1 MEIAARRM
9 GIDSSEIRRRNLVRR
24 ADFPYRTPSG
34 GLYDSGDYE
43 ACLDDALELARYGE
57 RRTWRDAARSD
68 GRLVGIGLACV
79 VEPSI
84 SNMGYI
90 TLAQSSDE
98 RALQLP
104 KSGNAEGATVA
115 INPIGGIT
123 IQLST
128 TPQGQ
133 GHRTVAAQVA
143 ADALGVSPADIDVLT
158 QADTSA
164 TPWTVASG
172 NYSSRFS
179 GVGVGAVHKAA
190 ARLAAKLMAIA
201 APQLGCEPDE
211 VELRDGKAWG
221 NGESVSLRRLAGAAH
236 WNPDSLPAGVEPGLH
251 ETAFDAA
258 PNLEPPDADDRVAS
272 SAAHGFLADVAVVE
286 IERETGVVRVLDYV
300 TVHDAGRLL
309 NPLLV
314 EGQVRGGFAHG
325 AGAALF
331 ERVVHDDDGNLVT
344 GTLMDYLCPTA
355 PDLPELTIGH
365 RETPSPFTT
374 LGAKGLGEGTTMSV
388 PAAVANAVADALG
401 VETVEVPL
409 TPARVWELIER

>member
-1 MEIAARRM
+1 
-9 GIDSSEIRRRNLVRR
+9 
-24 ADFPYRTPSG
+24 
-34 GLYDSGDYE
+34 
-43 ACLDDALELARYGE
+43 
-57 RRTWRDAARSD
+57 
-68 GRLVGIGLACV
+68 
-79 VEPSI
+79 
-84 SNMGYI
+84 MGYI
-90 TLAQSSDE
+90 TLAQTSDE
-98 RALQLP
+98 RVEQLP

-123 IQLST
+123 VQIST

-143 ADALGVSPADIDVLT
+143 ADALGVSPAEIDVLT

-179 GVGVGAVHKAA
+179 GVGAGAVHKAA
-190 ARLAAKLMAIA
+190 HRVAAKLKAIA
-201 APQLGCEPDE
+201 APQLGCTPDE
-211 VELRDGKAWG
+211 VELRDGKAWAG
-221 NGESVSLRRLAGAAH
+221 GDSVSLRRLAGAAH
-236 WNPDSLPAGVEPGLH
+236 WNPDSLPPGVEPGLH

-272 SAAHGFLADVAVVE
+272 SAAHGFLVDVAVVE
-286 IERETGVVRVLDYV
+286 VERETGVVRVLEYV

-325 AGAALF
+325 VGAALF
-331 ERVVHDDDGNLVT
+331 ERVVHDGDGNLVT
-344 GTLMDYLCPTA
+344 GTFMDYLCPTA
-355 PDLPELTIGH
+355 PDLPPLTMGH

-374 LGAKGLGEGTTMSV
+374 LGAKGLGEGTTMSA
-388 PAAVANAVADALG
+388 PAAIANAVADALG
-401 VETVEVPL
+401 IDAVDVPL
-409 TPARVWELIER
+409 TPARVWELLAR